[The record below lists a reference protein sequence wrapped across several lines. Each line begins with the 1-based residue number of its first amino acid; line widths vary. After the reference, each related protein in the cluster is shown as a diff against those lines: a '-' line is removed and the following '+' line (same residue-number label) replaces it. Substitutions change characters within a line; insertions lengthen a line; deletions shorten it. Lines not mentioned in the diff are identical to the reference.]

1 VKGSVFYKINLSDII
16 MNINVKNP
24 ATSELLYELQPA
36 GEKEIG
42 MAYDT
47 AREIQQKIG
56 AMTIGQRV
64 AEIVKISQY
73 LIDHYENI
81 ATRIMEETG
90 KSKFEA
96 LSNEIFEICD
106 GIDYYRDAAKKILKP
121 KKVHTPLILMGK
133 KSKIYYEPLGT
144 VLVIAPWNYPLI
156 QCFLPSLLAFLAG
169 NAVIFKPSEV
179 TPLKGL
185 YEQIMEGAGFMKNA
199 IQIMYGGKETG
210 AKLIEA
216 RPDKIHFTG
225 STRAGRQV
233 MAAAA
238 KDLIPVDLELGGK
251 DPSIVFED
259 VNIEK
264 TANGVIW
271 GAFTNAGQSC
281 TSIERCYVHESIYD
295 RFVDEVKRITAK
307 LRVPDPKENNTGHGF
322 DVGCMTAPFQLEIV
336 EKQLEDAV
344 QKGANVLVGGK
355 RLENSMVM
363 PPTVV
368 VDLTKEMQL
377 INEETFGPV
386 LPIIKFKTEKEV
398 IQLANDTEYGLG
410 ASVWSKDIKRANR
423 VALALKAGNIAINNH
438 MLTEANPALPFGG
451 MKNSGFGRYKGDE
464 GLITFS
470 NIKSVISGP
479 NDKVIEPHWYPFT
492 AVKYETFP
500 KLMRAFFSRPRKWLT
515 FAMVGLKLDSLG
527 GKERIKTEV

>member
-1 VKGSVFYKINLSDII
+1 
-16 MNINVKNP
+16 MNIEVKNP
-24 ATSELLYELQPA
+24 ATSKLLYELQAA
-36 GEKEIG
+36 GEKEISA
-42 MAYDT
+42 AYDT
-47 AREIQQKIG
+47 ACEAQQKIG
-56 AMTIGQRV
+56 TMSVGQRV
-64 AEIVKISQY
+64 TEIIKISKY
-73 LIDHYENI
+73 LIDHYEEI
-81 ATRIMEETG
+81 AQRIVDETG

-106 GIDYYRDAAKKILKP
+106 GIDYYRDAAPKILNP
-121 KKVHTPLILMGK
+121 QKVHTPLILMGK

-185 YEQIMEGAGFMKNA
+185 YEQIMEGSGFMKNA
-199 IQIMYGGKETG
+199 IQIVYGGKETG

-216 RPDKIHFTG
+216 SPDKIHFTG

-281 TSIERCYVHESIYD
+281 TSIERCYVQESVYD
-295 RFVDEVKRITAK
+295 RFVDEVKKITDK
-307 LRVPDPKENNTGHGF
+307 LRIVDPEKAKTGHGF
-322 DVGCMTAPFQLEIV
+322 DVGCMTAAFQLDKV
-336 EKQLEDAV
+336 EHQLEDAI
-344 QKGANVLVGGK
+344 QKGAKIVSGGK
-355 RLENSMVM
+355 RAGNTMIM

-368 VDLTKEMQL
+368 VDVKDDMEL
-377 INEETFGPV
+377 IREETFGPV
-386 LPIIKFKTEKEV
+386 LPIIKFTTEEEV
-398 IQLANDTEYGLG
+398 IRMANDTEYGLG
-410 ASVWSKDIKRANR
+410 ASVWSKDLKRAER
-423 VALALKAGNIAINNH
+423 VALALKAGNVAINNH

-451 MKNSGFGRYKGDE
+451 VKNSGFGRYKGDW

-470 NIKSVISGP
+470 NIKSIISGP

-492 AVKYETFP
+492 KVKYETFP
-500 KLMRAFFSRPRKWLT
+500 KLMGAFFSRPRKWLQ
-515 FAMVGLKLDSLG
+515 FAMVGMKLDSMG
-527 GKERIKTEV
+527 GKEKIKIQE